1 MIQINSIMKSSLYH
15 IFKRV
20 FLDRRRTVALL
31 SLFLLLI
38 LATGMHAMHNHGADL
53 RDHHD
58 CPVHKIEMILS
69 SAVILTVFILY
80 SYIKK
85 IQIAIAPESLIN
97 VSTICDKNPRAPPL
111 IPGFYL

>member
-1 MIQINSIMKSSLYH
+1 MKSSPCY
-15 IFKRV
+15 IFKKL
-20 FLDRRRTVALL
+20 FLDRHRTFALL
-31 SLFLLLI
+31 SILMLI
-38 LATGMHAMHNHGADL
+38 ILSLGMHAMHNHGADL

-69 SAVILTVFILY
+69 SAVILTVVILY

-85 IQIAIAPESLIN
+85 IEIIISPKTLITAS
-97 VSTICDKNPRAPPL
+97 VIYHKNPRAPPL